1 MDLKLANKTAVVT
14 GASRGIGRGIALML
28 AQEGVKVAVNY
39 IKDKAAADEVVKKIH
54 DIGSKAVALRAD
66 VGMWA
71 DAKSMMDEAIRH
83 FGKVDILVNNA
94 GIVSR
99 KSILEVPLDE
109 WDRVVRTNFYGC
121 FYCSRLAGRHMV
133 SRGSGGKIVN
143 ISSIHGR
150 VAKADL
156 GPYCSTKASIDM
168 FSKQLAVELA
178 PHGINVNVVAAGT
191 ITTDINIP
199 LYKSTRLEDRQLK
212 EAVLKRIPMRRIG
225 DPEDIGRAVAFL
237 SSEAASYIT
246 GAVLYV
252 DGGYVAEGTP
262 RVMDGS
268 GVP

>member
-1 MDLKLANKTAVVT
+1 MDLKLSEKVALVT
-14 GASRGIGRGIALML
+14 GASRGIGRGIALTL
-28 AQEGVKVAVNY
+28 AQEGAQIVVNY
-39 IKDKAAADEVVKKIH
+39 LKDKAAGDEVVQKIH
-54 DIGSKAVALRAD
+54 DAGSKAVALKAD
-66 VGMWA
+66 VGVWDEA
-71 DAKSMMDEAIRH
+71 QRLMDEAVHH

-99 KSILEVPLDE
+99 KPILEVPLDE
-109 WDRVVRTNFYGC
+109 WDRVMRTNFYGC
-121 FYCSRLAGRHMV
+121 FYCSRLVGRHMV
-133 SRGSGGKIVN
+133 SRGDGGKIVS

-150 VAKADL
+150 VAKSGL
-156 GPYCSTKASIDM
+156 GPYCSTKAAIDM

-199 LYKSTRLEDRQLK
+199 LYKSTRLEDMQLK

-237 SSEAASYIT
+237 SSVAADYIT

-252 DGGYVAEGTP
+252 DGGYVIEGTP